1 MAQATVLVTTRS
13 FGREVPE
20 PMDRLKREGIR
31 ILEWREGSGLSE
43 TDLVAKV
50 AQADAWIVAFHPIGP
65 ALMDAAPR
73 LRVIAK
79 HGVGV
84 DNIDIAAATARG
96 IAVATAPSANDQA
109 VADLTMALLLA
120 LLRRIPEANASVKA
134 GRWERFLGFGL
145 AGKVFGILGL
155 GRIGQSVARR
165 AKGFGVDLIGA
176 DLAWSEETAREIG
189 VRRVTM
195 PELFAQSDVISLHAP
210 LTPETQGL
218 IDEAAIARMKPGVW
232 IVNTSRGKVVNEK
245 ALYEALVAGKVAGYA
260 TDVFETEP
268 PIGSPLLGLPNVIAS
283 PHMGTHTRESL
294 QLMGDRAAN
303 TVLRVLRGERP
314 EFVVNPE
321 VYDRPPRTDR

>member
-1 MAQATVLVTTRS
+1 M
-13 FGREVPE
+13 
-20 PMDRLKREGIR
+20 
-31 ILEWREGSGLSE
+31 
-43 TDLVAKV
+43 
-50 AQADAWIVAFHPIGP
+50 
-65 ALMDAAPR
+65 
-73 LRVIAK
+73 
-79 HGVGV
+79 
-84 DNIDIAAATARG
+84 
-96 IAVATAPSANDQA
+96 
-109 VADLTMALLLA
+109 
-120 LLRRIPEANASVKA
+120 
-134 GRWERFLGFGL
+134 
-145 AGKVFGILGL
+145 
-155 GRIGQSVARR
+155 
-165 AKGFGVDLIGA
+165 DLIGA

-268 PIGSPLLGLPNVIAS
+268 PVGSPLFGLPNVIAS

-314 EFVVNPE
+314 EFIVNPE